1 MVDELRINISD
12 GEEDDDSK
20 GSESGAMS
28 DVEKLK
34 KVNKIVNFCSNFV
47 ILLSNCREYIW

>member
-1 MVDELRINISD
+1 MHELRINISD

-28 DVEKLK
+28 DVKKLK
-34 KVNKIVNFCSNFV
+34 KVDKIVNFCSNFV
-47 ILLSNCREYIW
+47 IVVSNCRAYRW

>member
-47 ILLSNCREYIW
+47 ILVSNCREYRR

>member
-1 MVDELRINISD
+1 MVDELRININD

-34 KVNKIVNFCSNFV
+34 KMLIKLSIFV
-47 ILLSNCREYIW
+47 QTL